1 MNWLIKQCISFKSK
15 DTLTKFNYIGI
26 TIVVIY
32 LLLCGIVFFAQNSTA
47 ATIPLTLSKPVTTT
61 IKSTNEE
68 EYIPVNAIKYMPLVL
83 STIKDTW
90 VDLPEYSYIPALIE
104 QESCYTL
111 TSTNCFTP
119 KSEMKTSREEGGG
132 FLQITRAYNS
142 NGTIRFDSLTDDLHL
157 DPRLKTLNWNNLYSS
172 PEQQLILGIRMI
184 QSSYDKI
191 HLSVPNTDAALDMT
205 DSAYNAGLGGLLNK
219 KLKCSTTLHC
229 DPDQWFNNVELIC
242 LTGNQALYGK
252 NTACMIN
259 TTHVRNVRRIKR
271 HKYDVYIQQINSK
284 K

>member
-1 MNWLIKQCISFKSK
+1 MLANMKWLISSYCSFKNK
-15 DTLTKFNYIGI
+15 DVLTKINYIAFFFI
-26 TIVVIY
+26 AIYFIVCIVVFY
-32 LLLCGIVFFAQNSTA
+32 ASSAEA
-47 ATIPLTLSKPVTTT
+47 ATLATPTKV
-61 IKSTNEE
+61 IKSSNEE

-83 STIKDTW
+83 NTIKNTW
-90 VDLPEYSYIPALIE
+90 SELPEYSYVPSLIE

-111 TSTNCFTP
+111 TSPTCFTP
-119 KSEMKTSREEGGG
+119 KSELKTSREEGGG
-132 FLQITRAYNS
+132 FLQVTRAYNS
-142 NGTIRFDSLTDDLHL
+142 NGTIRFDALKDNLKL
-157 DPRLKTLNWNNLYSS
+157 DPRLKTLNWNNLYSI

-191 HLSVPNTDAALDMT
+191 HLSIPNSDVALDMT

-219 KLKCSTTLHC
+219 KLKCSTLPNC
-229 DPDQWFNNVELIC
+229 NPDLWFGNVENIC

-259 TTHVRNVRRIKR
+259 TTHVRNVRKVKR
-271 HKYDVYIQQINSK
+271 HKYDSYISSLK